1 MSVSKFIENNYT
13 DLTQLYIT
21 ERNRV
26 GLGVLLL
33 DFSSQEEGNVNVSY
47 RPINTVPEEIV
58 KQVMDKCKNP
68 IYSCTAYFCIL
79 NPSNECILV
88 DVNLDP
94 KRNDE
99 INRINN
105 IVESEEPNKE
115 PSEEP
120 NKEPNEEPNEELN

>member
-33 DFSSQEEGNVNVSY
+33 DFSSQEGGNVNVSY
-47 RPINTVPEEIV
+47 RPMNMVPEEIV
-58 KQVMDKCKNP
+58 KQVMEKCKNP

-94 KRNDE
+94 ERNEE
-99 INRINN
+99 INRLNN
-105 IVESEEPNKE
+105 LGEEQREEQGQSQEQSQEQSEEQ
-115 PSEEP
+115 
-120 NKEPNEEPNEELN
+120 